1 MLMSPS
7 PGYIYTPVVINCAT
21 FKNTNRRHEL
31 ILFRGNVESHWE
43 LAEKYQSQ
51 GTGNYKRTILIKTP
65 KTHSCTT
72 KCIVLEKR
80 EGKKSIECYS
90 VKKHLDSIVC
100 YPCFYIQYFLNF
112 SNRLN
117 VNALIH
123 LCPLHKASYCSFCQ
137 KATHKFDKAMVTTA
151 GQPKD

>member
-1 MLMSPS
+1 MRHLKIQTGDVSS
-7 PGYIYTPVVINCAT
+7 FYSEEINC
-21 FKNTNRRHEL
+21 KNL
-31 ILFRGNVESHWE
+31 DSHWE

-51 GTGNYKRTILIKTP
+51 ETGNYKRKIPIKTP
-65 KTHSCTT
+65 KTHSSTT
-72 KCIVLEKR
+72 KYILCWETKK
-80 EGKKSIECYS
+80 ENKSIECCS

-100 YPCFYIQYFLNF
+100 FPCFYIQCFLNF

-123 LCPLHKASYCSFCQ
+123 LFPIHKASYCSFCQ
-137 KATHKFDKAMVTTA
+137 KATHKFDKGMVTTA

>member
-1 MLMSPS
+1 M
-7 PGYIYTPVVINCAT
+7 YCV
-21 FKNTNRRHEL
+21 
-31 ILFRGNVESHWE
+31 
-43 LAEKYQSQ
+43 
-51 GTGNYKRTILIKTP
+51 
-65 KTHSCTT
+65 
-72 KCIVLEKR
+72 
-80 EGKKSIECYS
+80 GKKRGE
-90 VKKHLDSIVC
+90 KKHWMLFCEETPGFDC

>member
-1 MLMSPS
+1 MRHLKIQTGDMSS
-7 PGYIYTPVVINCAT
+7 FYSEEINS
-21 FKNTNRRHEL
+21 K
-31 ILFRGNVESHWE
+31 NVESHWE

-80 EGKKSIECYS
+80 EGEKSIECYS
-90 VKKHLDSIVC
+90 VKKHLNSIVC